1 MVDTVPCDETRR
13 KSANVGEVLLAT
25 GQFSTY
31 DFAMTCRALI
41 ILLLSGNALGC
52 SMGSTPYPVSRV
64 FRIHV
69 TNDFGAVSGLRLRVY
84 RFKSEEFQ
92 SATREEIESSDSSR
106 FQDVIARA
114 VADENGNAEF
124 ALDRTG
130 RFWMSPEGTVGGWTQ
145 IELEV
150 SDKAGLSTVEMTW
163 PGQGKWHPILQT
175 AHLRG
180 HITTGLSS
188 SHSIPLQDNPLIL
201 RAALD
206 YTPIATTR
214 TKKDGSFEFAD
225 VAPGL
230 YFVQIV
236 STPEQGRWALR
247 GDIPLY
253 VATTARE
260 TLAIS
265 TEFTSCGL
273 NYDLEENKS
282 RHQPVACSKGGKLVP
297 CE

>member
-1 MVDTVPCDETRR
+1 MLDGFYPLPGVASFSHPCYER
-13 KSANVGEVLLAT
+13 LW
-25 GQFSTY
+25 
-31 DFAMTCRALI
+31 C
-41 ILLLSGNALGC
+41 
-52 SMGSTPYPVSRV
+52 
-64 FRIHV
+64 
-69 TNDFGAVSGLRLRVY
+69 GLRPQVKGLPLQIGGI
-84 RFKSEEFQ
+84 SERHARGNRIVGFQ
-92 SATREEIESSDSSR
+92 QVPRCDP
-106 FQDVIARA
+106 RA